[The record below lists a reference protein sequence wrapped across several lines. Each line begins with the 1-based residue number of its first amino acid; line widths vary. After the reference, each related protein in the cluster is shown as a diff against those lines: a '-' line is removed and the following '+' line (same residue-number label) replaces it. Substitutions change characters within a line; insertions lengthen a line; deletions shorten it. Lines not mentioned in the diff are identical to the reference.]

1 MQNAYTPE
9 SSNPLDDLMQSLTS
23 IGSSATM
30 VVKDAEGQ
38 DMIKMLQDRVYGLLS
53 EEKLTVE
60 QIELLSVMLK
70 ALTARP

>member
-1 MQNAYTPE
+1 MQD
-9 SSNPLDDLMQSLTS
+9 NPIDDLMQSLAGMS
-23 IGSSATM
+23 ASDSATM

-38 DMIKMLQDRVYGLLS
+38 DLVKMLQDRVYGLLS

>member
-1 MQNAYTPE
+1 MQD
-9 SSNPLDDLMQSLTS
+9 NPIDDLMQSLAGMGAS
-23 IGSSATM
+23 DSATM

-38 DMIKMLQDRVYGLLS
+38 DLVKMLQDRVYGLLS

-70 ALTARP
+70 ALTARPQEVL